1 VIKAHVHT
9 REAYHRKGNIR
20 EAMYTGKVEDL
31 ERRRWKKD
39 GCGKEKKKAKSM
51 GINPALRPGI
61 RTQRKR
67 NNIRRSPCS
76 LCHGKSLQKIKGR
89 HMSIN
94 TRPITV
100 RGIIWSSCCD
110 ARSVHWW
117 HWYHCQPTVVA
128 GEFRY
133 RYHSVVS
140 GKCCHH
146 ERIHGVVSGAKRTF
160 PLESRWL

>member
-1 VIKAHVHT
+1 
-9 REAYHRKGNIR
+9 
-20 EAMYTGKVEDL
+20 
-31 ERRRWKKD
+31 
-39 GCGKEKKKAKSM
+39 M
-51 GINPALRPGI
+51 GINPVNRPVI
-61 RTQRKR
+61 KTQRRKTFVAAR
-67 NNIRRSPCS
+67 VRYVMGRFCI
-76 LCHGKSLQKIKGR
+76 KSRER
-89 HMSIN
+89 HMSMSI
-94 TRPITV
+94 RPITV
-100 RGIIWSSCCD
+100 QGIIWSSCCD